1 MRRKFN
7 IKLTIYQFGFWFI
20 YFIFVDIEME
30 FMSQEVLEISVMVD
44 EQFDV
49 NFNLA
54 DGILG
59 VILSIFEG

>member
-1 MRRKFN
+1 M
-7 IKLTIYQFGFWFI
+7 
-20 YFIFVDIEME
+20 D

>member
-1 MRRKFN
+1 M
-7 IKLTIYQFGFWFI
+7 KLTLYQFGFWFI
-20 YFIFVDIEME
+20 YCIFVNIEME